1 MGLILPVNGHWL
13 GLGAGL
19 SSQNKLALQE
29 HPCGC
34 HGELVCVLGAE
45 GRAAATLRSAVSC
58 HSALLSKWK

>member
-1 MGLILPVNGHWL
+1 MGLVLPVNGHWL

-45 GRAAATLRSAVSC
+45 GRSAAALGSAVS
-58 HSALLSKWK
+58 AVLPY

>member
-29 HPCGC
+29 HSVGAMESWC
-34 HGELVCVLGAE
+34 VCWGQ
-45 GRAAATLRSAVSC
+45 RAGLQQPFGQQCPAILPS
-58 HSALLSKWK
+58 